1 MKNST
6 LCYIEKDSSYL
17 MLHRIVKKND
27 VNRDKWI
34 GIGGHF
40 EENESPEECIKRE
53 ALEETGLTLKNL
65 RYRGIVTFVSNTV
78 EGEYMHLF
86 TSTDF
91 EGVLSDC
98 DEGVLEWVKKKDVPR
113 LNLWEGDLIFF
124 SLLEKDIPFFSLK
137 LTYEND
143 TLISAILNGEVK
155 LK

>member
-27 VNRDKWI
+27 INRDKWI

-98 DEGVLEWVKKKDVPR
+98 DEGVLEWVKKKDVPG